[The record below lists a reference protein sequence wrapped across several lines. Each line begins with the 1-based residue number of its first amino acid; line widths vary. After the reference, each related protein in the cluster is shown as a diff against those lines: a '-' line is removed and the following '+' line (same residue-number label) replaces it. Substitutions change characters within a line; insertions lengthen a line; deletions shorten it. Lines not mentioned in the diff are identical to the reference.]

1 MKDRPFSKT
10 SLFLS
15 LGLSAAFLASFLAA
29 APQAAG
35 SGAEQQP
42 RLKFEAEKHDFGKV
56 KQGQSVTYEFIFEN
70 QGDAPLFIEKVETSC
85 GCTAALLSEKNIA
98 PGKKGKIKSTFDTQG
113 YGGRV
118 TKYIFVESND
128 PSHPR
133 VELAVTAEVQT
144 PPAPKIELNTY
155 TVDMGLC
162 IEGEEPAARVQVRNI
177 GEIELRVEIAH
188 QDIAF
193 IIDGK
198 AAVFPVKIAAG
209 KSVLLEVRFPP
220 QVKMGQMR
228 DYVLLRSN
236 DPTRSTI
243 SLYLNRYVVS
253 KKDLRELFQKY
264 RNLLVDKR

>member
-1 MKDRPFSKT
+1 MKARSSSKT

-15 LGLSAAFLASFLAA
+15 LGLTVAVLAFVFAA
-29 APQAAG
+29 APLAAG
-35 SGAEQQP
+35 SGAAPQP

-56 KQGQSVTYEFIFEN
+56 KQGQSVTYEFVFEN
-70 QGDAPLFIEKVETSC
+70 RGDALLIIEKVETSC

-98 PGKKGKIKSTFDTQG
+98 PGKKGKIKSTFETQG

-128 PSHPR
+128 PSSPR
-133 VELAVTAEVQT
+133 VELAVTADVQT

-155 TVDMGLC
+155 TIDMGLC
-162 IEGEEPAARVQVRNI
+162 LEGEEPSARVQVRNI

-188 QDIAF
+188 QDFAF
-193 IIDGK
+193 LVDGK

-220 QVKMGQMR
+220 QAKMGQMR

-236 DPTRSTI
+236 DPARSTV
-243 SLYLNRYVVS
+243 SLYINRYVVS
-253 KKDLRELFQKY
+253 KRDLRDLFQKY
-264 RNLLVDKR
+264 RKLLEDKR

>member
-1 MKDRPFSKT
+1 MKARWSPQT
-10 SLFLS
+10 PLFLS
-15 LGLSAAFLASFLAA
+15 LGLSVALLASVLSAASPAA
-29 APQAAG
+29 A
-35 SGAEQQP
+35 SGAPAQP

-56 KQGQSVTYEFIFEN
+56 KQGQSMTYEFVFEN
-70 QGDAPLFIEKVETSC
+70 LGDAPLVIEKVETSC

-98 PGKKGKIKSTFDTQG
+98 PGKKGKIKTTFDTQG

-118 TKYIFVESND
+118 TKFIFVESND

-133 VELAVTAEVQT
+133 VELAVTVDVQT

-162 IEGEEPAARVQVRNI
+162 IEGEEPSAKVEVYNA

-193 IIDGK
+193 SIDGK
-198 AAVFPVKIAAG
+198 PAVFPVKVAAG
-209 KSVLLEVRFPP
+209 KSFVLEVRFPA
-220 QVKMGQMR
+220 QVRMGQMR
-228 DYVLLRSN
+228 DYILIRSN
-236 DPTRSTI
+236 DPARATV

-253 KKDLRELFQKY
+253 KNDLRELFRKY
-264 RNLLVDKR
+264 RNLLEDKR